1 MQLMQGRNLIPAILL
16 LVGFANGSLGA
27 SPAVPVT
34 QEEMNARYREIRARV
49 DSHSDPKADA
59 AAAAEKHDFGLLG
72 SEGRGGGPRP
82 EGVMCF
88 TPQGMAPQLRAAM
101 HVGDF
106 IDVIAMAWKRYAETY
121 NQALVEHPDYPDADL
136 CRVARPEDYQRRRRE
151 VLVTEPARTVSRPP
165 LSLHEAARRGSEAEV
180 RKLIHHADVNE
191 LDGMQMTPLAWA
203 VARNNSTSIK
213 LLIEGGANPWLDGY
227 GMRSAV
233 YWAAV
238 VDNPEVFERLAGLPG
253 KPFEKWPRY
262 LVQTAAGRSDAI
274 LEAMLAQPHEDLAW
288 FSFPNPLPSL
298 KASEA
303 VLKEQPALASR
314 LLSDAVFTYEPSPEH
329 LALALRYG
337 ANPDKPQ
344 GDGLGYNTP
353 LGEAAQGMR
362 PESVAMVDLLL
373 KGGAD
378 ANRLSGWDMPIWRS
392 VKSLT
397 LFSGSYGSVARSR
410 EIRERATTIFHRLV
424 RAGADLNLPDAKGVP
439 PIRSL
444 LFPARYDRNTLDGGG
459 ITPEL
464 LRMLVANGLDLNAQ
478 WQGGRVLP
486 LVEAQAGQ
494 DSPLAKTLRDLGA
507 KP

>member
-1 MQLMQGRNLIPAILL
+1 MQGRNLIPAILL
-16 LVGFANGSLGA
+16 LVGFANGPLGA

-59 AAAAEKHDFGLLG
+59 DAAVEKHDFGLLG
-72 SEGRGGGPRP
+72 SQGRVGEPRP
-82 EGVMCF
+82 VGVLCF
-88 TPQGMAPQLRAAM
+88 TPQNVAPQLRASIFF
-101 HVGDF
+101 G
-106 IDVIAMAWKRYAETY
+106 DVIDEAVAAWNHYADSY
-121 NQALVEHPDYPDADL
+121 NQVVVEHPDYPDADL
-136 CRVARPEDYQRRRRE
+136 CRVARPEDYKRRRPE
-151 VLVTEPARTVSRPP
+151 VLVTQPARTVSRPP
-165 LSLHEAARRGSEAEV
+165 LSLHEAARRGSAADV
-180 RKLIHHADVNE
+180 RKLLDNADVNA
-191 LDGMQMTPLAWA
+191 LDGIHMTPLAWA
-203 VARNNSTSIK
+203 VARNNLTAIR
-213 LLIEGGANPWLDGY
+213 LLIEAGANPWLDGY

-238 VDNPEVFERLAGLPG
+238 VDNPEVFDRLALLPG

-274 LEAMLAQPHEDLAW
+274 LEAMLAQPHEDLQW

-303 VLKEQPALASR
+303 VLKEQPDLAGR
-314 LLSDAVFTYEPSPEH
+314 LLSDAVFRYEPSPEH
-329 LALALRYG
+329 VALALGYG
-337 ANPDKPQ
+337 ADPDKPQ
-344 GDGLGYNTP
+344 GDGRGYNTP

-378 ANRLSGWDMPIWRS
+378 PNHLSGWDMPIWRS

-397 LFSGSYGSVARSR
+397 LFSGSYGAVAGSP
-410 EIRERATTIFHRLV
+410 EIPERATTIFHRLV

-464 LRMLVANGLDLNAQ
+464 LRMLVANGLDLNAE

-486 LVEAQAGQ
+486 LVEAQAGR